1 MLTAHVPLS
10 FASRV
15 FDDLLHGPATPELAP
30 GVDVTATEH
39 AVRFRVDVP
48 GFRSEDLDVSVE
60 RGVLTITG
68 QRRRALGEGEKVLSA
83 GRGYGRFERRWSLG
97 DTVDAESLDASL
109 EDGVL
114 TVTLPV
120 RAAVKARKV
129 PIRTVAADA
138 PAAPLAS

>member
-15 FDDLLHGPATPELAP
+15 FDDLLQGPAVPELAP
-30 GVDVTATEH
+30 GVDVTATEG

-48 GFRSEDLDVSVE
+48 GFRSEDLDVTVE
-60 RGVLTITG
+60 RGVLTISG
-68 QRRRALGEGEKVLSA
+68 QRKRALAEGEKLLSA

-97 DTVDAESLDASL
+97 ESVDADGLEAAL

-114 TVTLPV
+114 TITLPL
-120 RAAVKARKV
+120 RAQVKARTV
-129 PIRTVAADA
+129 PIRTATEGQG
-138 PAAPLAS
+138 APLPS

>member
-15 FDDLLHGPATPELAP
+15 FDDLLNGPAAPELAP
-30 GVDVTATEH
+30 GVDVTASDD

-60 RGVLTITG
+60 RGVLTVRG
-68 QRRRALGEGEKVLSA
+68 QRARALAEGERILAA

-97 DTVDAESLDASL
+97 ESVDADGLEATL

-114 TVTLPV
+114 TLTLPL
-120 RAAVKARKV
+120 RAQVKARRV
-129 PIRTVAADA
+129 PIRTAAADT
-138 PAAPLAS
+138 PAAPLPS